1 VYAAPTG
8 PAGGAGIVQ
17 EDFVATGATS
27 TGQGST
33 GKTGW
38 GRRIAALPS
47 GRRTKWAVLGF
58 WLIVIILLG
67 SLAGKLMGAEKNDA
81 SAYLPASAESTQAL
95 NLQDHF
101 TAKNLNPAVVVYVR
115 PSGLTKADLAKVAQ
129 DTRTFAALPHAGQVL
144 GPVPAKDGKA
154 AEILINAHLG
164 YSNAITNF
172 VNKLNSVAGSGD
184 PGLHPYV
191 TGPAASAADS
201 VKIFKGIDS
210 TLLYATLG
218 VVIVLLLLTYRS
230 PILWLLPIISA
241 GVALTTAEAFIYL
254 LIQHAGL
261 VVNGQSAG
269 ILVVLVLGASTD
281 YALLLVA
288 RYREELR
295 RHEDRHEAMAIAMR
309 RAGPAI
315 IASGLTVIAGM
326 LCLLAADSADISGLG
341 PVAAIGI
348 AVGLLAMV
356 TLLPALLVITGRWVF
371 WPYKPRYAS
380 SDPTSR
386 GLWAR
391 AGQRIAGRPRSIWIL
406 TAVILAVFSLGLIGF
421 RFGTLT
427 QAQSYRGTPSAV
439 AGEQVLAAHFPA
451 GSGQPVQVIGKATAA
466 APLRA
471 ALASTKG
478 IAAVSPPQVRDGLV
492 LVQGTLAVPPDSQ
505 AAYATVT
512 RVRDAVHAVPGA
524 DAKVGGATAI
534 NLDVENYAIRDRN
547 VIIPLVLVVVL
558 IILALLL
565 RAVVAPLLL
574 IGTVILSYFGSLGIS
589 ALFFKY
595 VFGFAGADNSMPL
608 FAFVFLVALGI
619 DYNIFLMTRVREETV
634 KAGTHRGMLAGLAAT
649 GGVIT
654 SAGLILAGTFATLG
668 TLPLVILTEVGFT
681 VALGVLLDT
690 LVVRSVLVTAL
701 TLDVGRH
708 MWWPSRLA
716 RPRAEEAV
724 PPPAQLTRA
733 Q

>member
-1 VYAAPTG
+1 M
-8 PAGGAGIVQ
+8 
-17 EDFVATGATS
+17 ATGATS
-27 TGQGST
+27 AGAGST
-33 GKTGW
+33 GKTSW

-47 GRRTKWAVLGF
+47 GRRTKWAVLAF
-58 WLIVIILLG
+58 WLIVLVLLG

-115 PSGLTKADLAKVAQ
+115 PSGLTQADLAKVAR
-129 DTRTFAALPHAGQVL
+129 DARTFAALPHAGQVI

-154 AEILINAHLG
+154 AEILIEAHLG

-184 PGLHPYV
+184 PGLHAYV

-210 TLLYATLG
+210 TLLYATLA

-348 AVGLLAMV
+348 GVGLLAMI

-371 WPYKPRYAS
+371 WPYKPRYGSA
-380 SDPTSR
+380 DPTSR
-386 GLWAR
+386 GPWAR
-391 AGQRIAGRPRSIWIL
+391 IGQRIAGRPRSVWIL

-439 AGEQVLAAHFPA
+439 AGEKVLAAHFQA

-478 IAAVSPPQVRDGLV
+478 IAAVSPPVVRDGLV

-505 AAYATVT
+505 AAYATVS

-574 IGTVILSYFGSLGIS
+574 IGTVILSFFGSLGIS
-589 ALFFKY
+589 AVFFKY

-619 DYNIFLMTRVREETV
+619 DYNIFLMTRVREETI
-634 KAGTHRGMLAGLAAT
+634 KSGTHRGMLAGLAAT

-668 TLPLVILTEVGFT
+668 TLPLVILTEIGFT

-690 LVVRSVLVTAL
+690 LIVRSVLVTAL

-708 MWWPSRLA
+708 IWWPSKLA
-716 RPRAEEAV
+716 RPRPEEAV
-724 PPPAQLTRA
+724 TPPVQLTQA

>member
-1 VYAAPTG
+1 M
-8 PAGGAGIVQ
+8 
-17 EDFVATGATS
+17 ATGATS
-27 TGQGST
+27 TGQHGT
-33 GKTGW
+33 GKHGW

-58 WLIVIILLG
+58 WVIVIALTG

-101 TAKNLNPAVVVYVR
+101 TSKNLNPAVVIYLR
-115 PSGLTKADLAKVAQ
+115 PSGLTQADLAKVAR
-129 DTRTFAALPHAGQVL
+129 DARTFAALPHAGQVI
-144 GPVPAKDGKA
+144 GPVRSKDGKA
-154 AEILINAHLG
+154 AEILIDAHLG
-164 YSNAITNF
+164 YSDAITNF
-172 VNKLNSVAGSGD
+172 VNKLHSVAGSGA
-184 PGLHPYV
+184 PGLSAYV

-210 TLLYATLG
+210 TLLYATLA

-241 GVALTTAEAFIYL
+241 GVALTTAQAFIYL

-315 IASGLTVIAGM
+315 IASGLTVVAGM

-348 AVGLLAMV
+348 AVGLLAMI

-371 WPYKPRYAS
+371 WPVRPRYGS
-380 SDPTSR
+380 PDPTSR
-386 GLWAR
+386 GPWAR
-391 AGQRIAGRPRSIWIL
+391 VGQRIAGRPRLIWIG
-406 TAVILAVFSLGLIGF
+406 TALVLALFSLGLIGF

-439 AGEQVLAAHFPA
+439 AGEKVLAAHFPA
-451 GSGQPVQVIGKATAA
+451 GSGQPVQVYGKATAA

-471 ALASTKG
+471 ALAGTRG

-492 LVQGTLAVPPDSQ
+492 LIQGTLAVPPDSQ

-512 RVRDAVHAVPGA
+512 RVRTAVHAVPGA

-534 NLDVENYAIRDRN
+534 NLDVEHYAIRDRN

-574 IGTVILSYFGSLGIS
+574 IGTVILSFFGSLGIS
-589 ALFFKY
+589 ALFFRY

-634 KAGTHRGMLAGLAAT
+634 KSGTHRGMLAGLAAT

-668 TLPLVILTEVGFT
+668 TLPLVILTEIGFT

-708 MWWPSRLA
+708 IWWPSRLA

-724 PPPAQLTRA
+724 TPPVQLTRT

>member
-1 VYAAPTG
+1 V
-8 PAGGAGIVQ
+8 V
-17 EDFVATGATS
+17 TGATS

-33 GKTGW
+33 GKTSW

-47 GRRTKWAVLGF
+47 GRRTKWAVLAF

-129 DTRTFAALPHAGQVL
+129 DARAFAALPHAGQVL
-144 GPVPAKDGKA
+144 GPIPAKDGKA

-172 VNKLNSVAGSGD
+172 VNKLHSVAGSGD
-184 PGLHPYV
+184 AGLHAYV

-210 TLLYATLG
+210 TLLYATLA

-371 WPYKPRYAS
+371 WPYKPRYGSA
-380 SDPTSR
+380 DPTSR
-386 GLWAR
+386 GPWAR
-391 AGQRIAGRPRSIWIL
+391 IGQRIAGRPRSIWII

-451 GSGQPVQVIGKATAA
+451 GSGQPVQVFGKATAA
-466 APLRA
+466 APLHA

-492 LVQGTLAVPPDSQ
+492 LIQGTLAVPPDSQ
-505 AAYATVT
+505 AAYATVN
-512 RVRDAVHAVPGA
+512 RVRDAVQAVPGA

-574 IGTVILSYFGSLGIS
+574 IGTVILSFFGSLGIS

-654 SAGLILAGTFATLG
+654 SAGLILAGTFGTLG

-716 RPRAEEAV
+716 QPRAEEAV

>member
-1 VYAAPTG
+1 
-8 PAGGAGIVQ
+8 
-17 EDFVATGATS
+17 VATGAT

-33 GKTGW
+33 GKTSW

-47 GRRTKWAVLGF
+47 GRRTKWAVLAF

-129 DTRTFAALPHAGQVL
+129 DARAFAALPHAGQVL
-144 GPVPAKDGKA
+144 GPIPAKDGKA

-172 VNKLNSVAGSGD
+172 VNKLHSVAGSGD
-184 PGLHPYV
+184 AGLHAYV

-210 TLLYATLG
+210 TLLYATLA

-371 WPYKPRYAS
+371 WPYKPRYGSA
-380 SDPTSR
+380 DPTSR
-386 GLWAR
+386 GPWAR
-391 AGQRIAGRPRSIWIL
+391 IGRRIAGRPRSIWII

-451 GSGQPVQVIGKATAA
+451 GSGQPVQVFGKATAA
-466 APLRA
+466 APLHA

-492 LVQGTLAVPPDSQ
+492 LIQGTLAVPPDSQ
-505 AAYATVT
+505 AAYATVN

-574 IGTVILSYFGSLGIS
+574 IGTVILSFFGSLGIS

-634 KAGTHRGMLAGLAAT
+634 KVGTHRGMLAGLAAT

-654 SAGLILAGTFATLG
+654 SAGLILAGTFGTLG

-708 MWWPSRLA
+708 MWWASSLA

>member
-1 VYAAPTG
+1 MARSSA
-8 PAGGAGIVQ
+8 
-17 EDFVATGATS
+17 S
-27 TGQGST
+27 TGQQSPGQGSPGRAT
-33 GKTGW
+33 GERASWAHRLAG
-38 GRRIAALPS
+38 LPS
-47 GRRTKWAVLGF
+47 GRRTKWAVLAF
-58 WLIVIILLG
+58 WVIVIVLTG

-95 NLQDHF
+95 KLQDQF
-101 TAKNLNPAVVVYVR
+101 TGKNLNPAVVIYVR
-115 PSGLTKADLAKVAQ
+115 SSGLTPADLAKAARDARQ
-129 DTRTFAALPHAGQVL
+129 FAALPGAGQVL
-144 GPVPAKDGKA
+144 GPVPSHDHKA

-164 YSNAITNF
+164 FSNSITSF
-172 VNKLNSVAGSGD
+172 VNRVHTIASAGD
-184 PGLHPYV
+184 PGLTAYV

-241 GVALTTAEAFIYL
+241 GVALIASEAFIYL
-254 LIQHAGL
+254 LIEHAGL

-281 YALLLVA
+281 YALLLIA

-326 LCLLAADSADISGLG
+326 LCLLVADSADISGLG

-348 AVGLLAMV
+348 AVGLVAMI
-356 TLLPALLVITGRWVF
+356 TLLPALLVITGRWMF
-371 WPYKPRYAS
+371 WPYRPRFGSA
-380 SDPTSR
+380 DPTSR
-386 GLWAR
+386 GVWAR
-391 AGQRIAGRPRSIWIL
+391 VGQAIARRPRVIWIS
-406 TAVILAVFSLGLIGF
+406 TAVLLAVASLGLLGF
-421 RFGTLT
+421 HFGALT

-439 AGEQVLAAHFPA
+439 AGARVLAEHFPA
-451 GSGQPVQVIGKATAA
+451 GAGEPVMVIGNEPAA
-466 APLRA
+466 GPLRT

-478 IAAVSPPQVRDGLV
+478 IAAVSPPRVHGHLV
-492 LVQGTLAVPPDSQ
+492 LLQGTLAVPPDSP
-505 AAYATVT
+505 AAYTTVSQ
-512 RVRDAVHAVPGA
+512 VRAAVHAVPGA

-534 NLDVENYAIRDRN
+534 NADVEHYSIRDRN
-547 VIIPLVLVVVL
+547 LIIPLVLVVVL

-574 IGTVILSYFGSLGIS
+574 IGTVILSFFGSLGIS
-589 ALFFKY
+589 ALFFKH

-619 DYNIFLMTRVREETV
+619 DYNIFLMTRVREETI
-634 KAGTHRGMLAGLAAT
+634 KSGTHRGMLAGLAAT

-668 TLPLVILTEVGFT
+668 TLPLVILTEIGFT
-681 VALGVLLDT
+681 VALGVLIDT
-690 LVVRSVLVTAL
+690 LIVRSVLVTAL
-701 TLDVGRH
+701 TLDAGRH

-716 RPRAEEAV
+716 ARRVEDSAAQ
-724 PPPAQLTRA
+724 AAGQLTRTS
-733 Q
+733 

>member
-1 VYAAPTG
+1 M
-8 PAGGAGIVQ
+8 
-17 EDFVATGATS
+17 ATGASS
-27 TGQGST
+27 TGQSST
-33 GKTGW
+33 GKRGW

-47 GRRTKWAVLGF
+47 GRRTKWAVLAF
-58 WLIVIILLG
+58 WLIVIALTG

-115 PSGLTKADLAKVAQ
+115 PSGLTQADLAKTAQ
-129 DTRTFAALPHAGQVL
+129 DARTFAALPHAGQVI
-144 GPVPAKDGKA
+144 GPIPAKDGKA
-154 AEILINAHLG
+154 AEILIEAHLG

-172 VNKLNSVAGSGD
+172 VTKLDSVAGSGD
-184 PGLHPYV
+184 PGLHAYV

-210 TLLYATLG
+210 TLLYATLA

-371 WPYKPRYAS
+371 WPYKPRYGSA
-380 SDPTSR
+380 DPTSR
-386 GLWAR
+386 GPWAR
-391 AGQRIAGRPRSIWIL
+391 IGQRIAARPRSVWIL

-421 RFGTLT
+421 RLGTLT

-451 GSGQPVQVIGKATAA
+451 GSGQPVQVIGKASAA
-466 APLRA
+466 VPLRA
-471 ALASTKG
+471 ALASAKG
-478 IAAVSPPQVRDGLV
+478 ISSVGPPQVRDGLV
-492 LVQGTLAVPPDSQ
+492 LLQGTLSVPPDSQ
-505 AAYATVT
+505 AAYNTVT
-512 RVRDAVHAVPGA
+512 QVRDAAHAVPGA

-565 RAVVAPLLL
+565 RAVVAPVLL
-574 IGTVILSYFGSLGIS
+574 IGTVILSYFGSLGLS
-589 ALFFKY
+589 AVFFKY

-619 DYNIFLMTRVREETV
+619 DYNIFLMTRVREETI

-668 TLPLVILTEVGFT
+668 TLPLVILTEIGFT

-716 RPRAEEAV
+716 RPRAEEDV
-724 PPPAQLTRA
+724 TPPVQLSRTR
-733 Q
+733 

>member
-1 VYAAPTG
+1 
-8 PAGGAGIVQ
+8 
-17 EDFVATGATS
+17 
-27 TGQGST
+27 
-33 GKTGW
+33 
-38 GRRIAALPS
+38 
-47 GRRTKWAVLGF
+47 VLAF
-58 WLIVIILLG
+58 WLIVLVLLG

-115 PSGLTKADLAKVAQ
+115 PSGLTPADRAKAARDA
-129 DTRTFAALPHAGQVL
+129 RTFAALPHAGQVI

-154 AEILINAHLG
+154 AEILIEAHLG

-184 PGLHPYV
+184 PGLHAYV

-348 AVGLLAMV
+348 AVGLLAMI

-371 WPYKPRYAS
+371 WPYKPRYGSA
-380 SDPTSR
+380 DPTSR
-386 GLWAR
+386 GPWAR
-391 AGQRIAGRPRSIWIL
+391 IGQRIAGRPRSVWIL
-406 TAVILAVFSLGLIGF
+406 TAAILAVFSLGLIGF

-439 AGEQVLAAHFPA
+439 AGEKVLAAHFEA

-478 IAAVSPPQVRDGLV
+478 IAAVSPPVVRDGLV

-574 IGTVILSYFGSLGIS
+574 VGTVILSFFGSLGIS
-589 ALFFKY
+589 AVFFKY

-634 KAGTHRGMLAGLAAT
+634 KSGTHRGMLAGLAAT

-668 TLPLVILTEVGFT
+668 TLPLVILTEIGFT

-690 LVVRSVLVTAL
+690 LIVRSVLVTAL

-708 MWWPSRLA
+708 IWWPSKLA

-724 PPPAQLTRA
+724 TPPVQLTQA

>member
-1 VYAAPTG
+1 M
-8 PAGGAGIVQ
+8 
-17 EDFVATGATS
+17 ATGSTS
-27 TGQGST
+27 TGQQGGT
-33 GKTGW
+33 GKSSW

-47 GRRTKWAVLGF
+47 GRRTKWAVLAF
-58 WLIVIILLG
+58 WLIVIALTG

-95 NLQDHF
+95 NQLDHF
-101 TAKNLNPAVVVYVR
+101 TSKNLNPAVVVYVR
-115 PSGLTKADLAKVAQ
+115 PSGLTRADLAKAAA
-129 DTRTFAALPHAGQVL
+129 DARTFAALPHAGQVI
-144 GPVPAKDGKA
+144 GPIPAKDGKA
-154 AEILINAHLG
+154 AEILIEAHLG

-172 VNKLNSVAGSGD
+172 VNKLHSVAGSGD
-184 PGLHPYV
+184 PGLSAYV

-254 LIQHAGL
+254 LIEHAGL

-348 AVGLLAMV
+348 AVGLLAMI

-371 WPYKPRYAS
+371 WPYKPRYGS

-386 GLWAR
+386 GPWAR
-391 AGQRIAGRPRSIWIL
+391 AGQRIAVRPRTIWVT

-439 AGEQVLAAHFPA
+439 AGEKVLAAHFPA
-451 GSGQPVQVIGKATAA
+451 GSGEPVQVIGNASAA

-471 ALASTKG
+471 ALAGTKG
-478 IAAVSPPQVRDGLV
+478 IATVSPPQVRDGLV
-492 LVQGTLAVPPDSQ
+492 LLQGTLSAPPDSQ
-505 AAYATVT
+505 AAYDTVT
-512 RVRDAVHAVPGA
+512 RVRTAVHAVPGA

-534 NLDVENYAIRDRN
+534 NLDVEHYAIRDRN
-547 VIIPLVLVVVL
+547 VIIPLVLLVVL
-558 IILALLL
+558 IILGLLL
-565 RAVVAPLLL
+565 RAVLAPVLL
-574 IGTVILSYFGSLGIS
+574 IGTVILSFFGSLGIS
-589 ALFFKY
+589 ALFFKH

-619 DYNIFLMTRVREETV
+619 DYNIFLMTRVREETI
-634 KAGTHRGMLAGLAAT
+634 KSGTHRGMLAGLAAT

-668 TLPLVILTEVGFT
+668 TLPLVILTEIGFT

-708 MWWPSRLA
+708 VWWPSRLA
-716 RPRAEEAV
+716 RPRAEETVAAPV
-724 PPPAQLTRA
+724 QLSRT

>member
-1 VYAAPTG
+1 M
-8 PAGGAGIVQ
+8 
-17 EDFVATGATS
+17 ATGASS
-27 TGQGST
+27 TGQSST
-33 GKTGW
+33 GKRGW

-47 GRRTKWAVLGF
+47 GRRTKWAVLAF
-58 WLIVIILLG
+58 WLIVIALTG

-115 PSGLTKADLAKVAQ
+115 PSGLTQADLAKTAQ
-129 DTRTFAALPHAGQVL
+129 DARTFAALPHAGQVI
-144 GPVPAKDGKA
+144 GPIPAKDGKA
-154 AEILINAHLG
+154 AEILIEAHLG

-172 VNKLNSVAGSGD
+172 VTKLDSVAGSGD
-184 PGLHPYV
+184 PGLHAYV

-210 TLLYATLG
+210 TLLYATLA

-371 WPYKPRYAS
+371 WPYKPRYGSA
-380 SDPTSR
+380 DPTSR
-386 GLWAR
+386 GPWAR
-391 AGQRIAGRPRSIWIL
+391 IGQRIAARPRSVWIL

-421 RFGTLT
+421 RLGTLT

-451 GSGQPVQVIGKATAA
+451 GSGQPVQVIGNASAA
-466 APLRA
+466 VPLRA
-471 ALASTKG
+471 ALASAKG
-478 IAAVSPPQVRDGLV
+478 ISSVGPPQVRDGLV
-492 LVQGTLAVPPDSQ
+492 LLQGTLSVPPDSQ
-505 AAYATVT
+505 AAYNTVT
-512 RVRDAVHAVPGA
+512 QVRDAAHAVPGA

-565 RAVVAPLLL
+565 RAVVAPVLL
-574 IGTVILSYFGSLGIS
+574 IGTVILSYFGSLGLS
-589 ALFFKY
+589 AVFFKY

-619 DYNIFLMTRVREETV
+619 DYNIFLMTRVREETI

-668 TLPLVILTEVGFT
+668 TLPLVILTEIGFT

-716 RPRAEEAV
+716 RPRAEEDV
-724 PPPAQLTRA
+724 TPPVQLSRTR
-733 Q
+733 

>member
-1 VYAAPTG
+1 
-8 PAGGAGIVQ
+8 
-17 EDFVATGATS
+17 VATGATS
-27 TGQGST
+27 TGAGST
-33 GKTGW
+33 GKTSW

-47 GRRTKWAVLGF
+47 GRRSKWAVLAF
-58 WLIVIILLG
+58 WLIVIVLLG

-115 PSGLTKADLAKVAQ
+115 PSGLTKADLAKAAA
-129 DTRTFAALPHAGQVL
+129 DARTFAALPHAGQVI

-154 AEILINAHLG
+154 AEILIEAHLG

-184 PGLHPYV
+184 PGLHAYV

-210 TLLYATLG
+210 TLLYATLA

-241 GVALTTAEAFIYL
+241 GVALATSEAFIYL

-371 WPYKPRYAS
+371 WPYKPRYGSA
-380 SDPTSR
+380 DPTSR
-386 GLWAR
+386 GPWAR
-391 AGQRIAGRPRSIWIL
+391 IGQRIAGHPRSIWIV
-406 TAVILAVFSLGLIGF
+406 TALILAAFSLGLIGF

-439 AGEQVLAAHFPA
+439 VGEKVLAEHFPA
-451 GSGQPVQVIGKATAA
+451 GSGQPVQVYGKATAA

-478 IAAVSPPQVRDGLV
+478 IAAVSPPVVRDGLV

-505 AAYATVT
+505 AAYDTVN

-558 IILALLL
+558 IILGLLL

-574 IGTVILSYFGSLGIS
+574 IGTVILSFFGSLGLS
-589 ALFFKY
+589 AVFFKY

-634 KAGTHRGMLAGLAAT
+634 KSGTHRGMLAGLAAT

-668 TLPLVILTEVGFT
+668 TLPLVILTEIGFT

-690 LVVRSVLVTAL
+690 LIVRSVLVTAL

-708 MWWPSRLA
+708 IWWPSKLA
-716 RPRAEEAV
+716 RPRAEEAL
-724 PPPAQLTRA
+724 PPPVQLTRA

>member
-1 VYAAPTG
+1 VPAG
-8 PAGGAGIVQ
+8 PAGGISR

-27 TGQGST
+27 RGQGST
-33 GKTGW
+33 PKRSW

-47 GRRTKWAVLGF
+47 GRRTKWAVLAF
-58 WLIVIILLG
+58 WVIVIALTG

-101 TAKNLNPAVVVYVR
+101 TAKNLNPAVIVYVR
-115 PSGLTKADLAKVAQ
+115 PSGLTQADLAKVAQ
-129 DTRTFAALPHAGQVL
+129 DARTFATLPHAGQVL

-172 VNKLNSVAGSGD
+172 VSKLHSVAGSGD
-184 PGLHPYV
+184 PGLSAYV

-371 WPYKPRYAS
+371 WPYKPRYGSA
-380 SDPTSR
+380 DPTSR
-386 GLWAR
+386 GPWAR
-391 AGQRIAGRPRSIWIL
+391 IGQRIAGRPRSIWIL

-439 AGEQVLAAHFPA
+439 AGEKVLAAHFTA
-451 GSGQPVQVIGKATAA
+451 GSGQPVQVFGKATAA

-471 ALASTKG
+471 ALVSTKG

-492 LVQGTLAVPPDSQ
+492 LVQGTLTVPPDSQ
-505 AAYATVT
+505 AAYDTVN

-524 DAKVGGATAI
+524 DARVGGATAI

-558 IILALLL
+558 IILGLLL

-574 IGTVILSYFGSLGIS
+574 IGTVILSFFGSLGIS

-619 DYNIFLMTRVREETV
+619 DYNIFLMTRVREETI
-634 KAGTHRGMLAGLAAT
+634 KAGTHRGMLNGLAAT

-690 LVVRSVLVTAL
+690 LIVRSVLVTAL

-708 MWWPSRLA
+708 IWWPSALA
-716 RPRAEEAV
+716 RPRAEESV
-724 PPPAQLTRA
+724 TPPVQLTRT

>member
-1 VYAAPTG
+1 M
-8 PAGGAGIVQ
+8 
-17 EDFVATGATS
+17 ATGATS
-27 TGQGST
+27 AGAGST
-33 GKTGW
+33 GKTSW

-47 GRRTKWAVLGF
+47 GRRTKWAVLAF
-58 WLIVIILLG
+58 WLIVLVLLG

-95 NLQDHF
+95 NLLDHF

-115 PSGLTKADLAKVAQ
+115 PSGLTQADLAKVAR
-129 DTRTFAALPHAGQVL
+129 DARTFAALPHAGQVI

-154 AEILINAHLG
+154 AEILIEAHLG

-184 PGLHPYV
+184 PGLHAYV

-210 TLLYATLG
+210 TLLYATLA

-230 PILWLLPIISA
+230 PVLWLLPIISA

-348 AVGLLAMV
+348 GVGLLAMI

-371 WPYKPRYAS
+371 WPYKPRYGSA
-380 SDPTSR
+380 DPTSR
-386 GLWAR
+386 GPWAR
-391 AGQRIAGRPRSIWIL
+391 IGQRIAGRPRSVWIL
-406 TAVILAVFSLGLIGF
+406 TAAILAVFSLGLIGF

-439 AGEQVLAAHFPA
+439 AGEKVLAAHFEA

-478 IAAVSPPQVRDGLV
+478 IAAVSPPVVRDGLV

-505 AAYATVT
+505 AAYATVS

-574 IGTVILSYFGSLGIS
+574 VGTVILSFFGSLGIS
-589 ALFFKY
+589 AVFFKY

-634 KAGTHRGMLAGLAAT
+634 KSGTHRGMLAGLAAT

-668 TLPLVILTEVGFT
+668 TLPLVILTEIGFT

-690 LVVRSVLVTAL
+690 LIVRSVLVTAL

-708 MWWPSRLA
+708 IWWPSKLA

-724 PPPAQLTRA
+724 TPPVQLTQA

>member
-1 VYAAPTG
+1 VATSSASTGAGGPG
-8 PAGGAGIVQ
+8 PARPSPDPGPGGARRP
-17 EDFVATGATS
+17 
-27 TGQGST
+27 
-33 GKTGW
+33 GW
-38 GRRIAALPS
+38 AHRIAGLPS
-47 GRRTKWAVLGF
+47 GRRTKWAVLAF
-58 WLIVIILLG
+58 WIIVIGLTG
-67 SLAGKLMGAEKNDA
+67 SLSGKLMGAEKNDA

-95 NLQDHF
+95 KLQDQF
-101 TAKNLNPAVVVYVR
+101 TGKNLNPAVVIYVR
-115 PSGLTKADLAKVAQ
+115 RSGLTRADLAKAASDARQ
-129 DTRTFAALPHAGQVL
+129 FAGLSGVSQVI
-144 GPVPAKDGKA
+144 GPVPARDHQA
-154 AEILINAHLG
+154 AEILIQAHLG
-164 YSNAITNF
+164 FSNAITNF
-172 VNKLNSVAGSGD
+172 VNRVHAIASSGG
-184 PGLHPYV
+184 PGLSAYV

-210 TLLYATLG
+210 TLLYATLA

-241 GVALTTAEAFIYL
+241 GVALTASQAFIYL

-326 LCLLAADSADISGLG
+326 LCLLVADSADISGLG

-348 AVGLLAMV
+348 AVGLLAMI

-371 WPYKPRYAS
+371 WPLKPRYGSA
-380 SDPTSR
+380 DPTSR
-386 GLWAR
+386 GPWAR
-391 AGQRIAGRPRSIWIL
+391 VGRVIAGRPRIIWVV
-406 TAVILAVFSLGLIGF
+406 TAVLLAAASLGLLGF
-421 RFGTLT
+421 HFGPLT

-439 AGEQVLAAHFPA
+439 EGQKILAEHFPA
-451 GSGQPVQVIGKATAA
+451 GAGEPVMVIGKASA
-466 APLRA
+466 APQLRA
-471 ALASTKG
+471 ALARTKG
-478 IAAVSPPQVRDGLV
+478 IAAVGPPQVRGGLV
-492 LVQGTLAVPPDSQ
+492 LLQGTLGVPPDSQ
-505 AAYATVT
+505 QSYTVVSQ
-512 RVRDAVHAVPGA
+512 VRTAVRAVPGA

-534 NLDVENYAIRDRN
+534 NADVEHYAIRDRN
-547 VIIPLVLVVVL
+547 VIIPLVLLVVL
-558 IILALLL
+558 VILGLLL
-565 RAVVAPLLL
+565 RAIVAPLLL
-574 IGTVILSYFGSLGIS
+574 IATVILSFFGSLGIS
-589 ALFFKY
+589 ALFFSH

-634 KAGTHRGMLAGLAAT
+634 KSGTHRGMLAGLAAT

-690 LVVRSVLVTAL
+690 LIVRSVLVTAL

-716 RPRAEEAV
+716 ARHAEETASAA
-724 PPPAQLTRA
+724 PGELSRTP
-733 Q
+733 

>member
-1 VYAAPTG
+1 
-8 PAGGAGIVQ
+8 
-17 EDFVATGATS
+17 VATGATS
-27 TGQGST
+27 TGAGST
-33 GKTGW
+33 GKTSW

-47 GRRTKWAVLGF
+47 GRRTKWAVLAF
-58 WLIVIILLG
+58 WLIVLVLLG

-115 PSGLTKADLAKVAQ
+115 PSGLTQADLAKVAR
-129 DTRTFAALPHAGQVL
+129 DARTFAALPHAGQVI

-154 AEILINAHLG
+154 AEILIEAHLG

-184 PGLHPYV
+184 PGLHAYV

-348 AVGLLAMV
+348 AVGLLAMI

-371 WPYKPRYAS
+371 WPYKPRYGSA
-380 SDPTSR
+380 DPTSR
-386 GLWAR
+386 GPWAR
-391 AGQRIAGRPRSIWIL
+391 IGQRIAGRPRSVWIL
-406 TAVILAVFSLGLIGF
+406 TAAILAVFSLGLIGF

-439 AGEQVLAAHFPA
+439 AGEKVLAAHFEA

-478 IAAVSPPQVRDGLV
+478 IAAVSPPVVRDGLV

-505 AAYATVT
+505 AAYATVN

-574 IGTVILSYFGSLGIS
+574 VGTVILSFFGSLGIS
-589 ALFFKY
+589 AVFFKY

-634 KAGTHRGMLAGLAAT
+634 KSGTHRGMLAGLAAT

-668 TLPLVILTEVGFT
+668 TLPLVILTEIGFT

-690 LVVRSVLVTAL
+690 LIVRSVLVTAL

-708 MWWPSRLA
+708 IWWPSKLA

-724 PPPAQLTRA
+724 TPPVQLTQA

>member
-1 VYAAPTG
+1 
-8 PAGGAGIVQ
+8 
-17 EDFVATGATS
+17 VATGATS
-27 TGQGST
+27 TGAGST
-33 GKTGW
+33 GKTSW

-47 GRRTKWAVLGF
+47 GRRTKWAVLAF
-58 WLIVIILLG
+58 WLIVLVLLG

-115 PSGLTKADLAKVAQ
+115 PSGLTQADLAKVAS
-129 DTRTFAALPHAGQVL
+129 DARTFAALPHAGQVI

-154 AEILINAHLG
+154 AEILIEAHLG

-184 PGLHPYV
+184 SGLHAYV

-348 AVGLLAMV
+348 AVGLLAMI

-371 WPYKPRYAS
+371 WPYKPRYGSA
-380 SDPTSR
+380 DPTSR
-386 GLWAR
+386 GPWAR
-391 AGQRIAGRPRSIWIL
+391 IGQRIAGRPRSVWIL
-406 TAVILAVFSLGLIGF
+406 TAAILAVFSLGLIGF

-439 AGEQVLAAHFPA
+439 AGEKVLAAHFEA

-478 IAAVSPPQVRDGLV
+478 IAAVSPPVVRDGLV

-505 AAYATVT
+505 AAYATVN

-574 IGTVILSYFGSLGIS
+574 VGTVILSFFGSLGIS
-589 ALFFKY
+589 AVFFKY

-634 KAGTHRGMLAGLAAT
+634 KSGTHRGMLAGLAAT

-668 TLPLVILTEVGFT
+668 TLPLVILTEIGFT

-690 LVVRSVLVTAL
+690 LIVRSVLVTAL

-708 MWWPSRLA
+708 IWWPSKLA

-724 PPPAQLTRA
+724 TPPVQLTQA

>member
-1 VYAAPTG
+1 VYAVPAG
-8 PAGGAGIVQ
+8 PAGGTGR

-27 TGQGST
+27 AGQGST
-33 GKTGW
+33 GKRSW

-47 GRRTKWAVLGF
+47 GRRTKWAVLAF
-58 WLIVIILLG
+58 WVIVIALTG

-101 TAKNLNPAVVVYVR
+101 TAKNLNPAVIVYVR
-115 PSGLTKADLAKVAQ
+115 PSGLTQADRAKVAQ
-129 DTRTFAALPHAGQVL
+129 DARTAAALPHAGQVL

-172 VNKLNSVAGSGD
+172 VNKLHSVAGSGD
-184 PGLHPYV
+184 PGLSAYV

-218 VVIVLLLLTYRS
+218 VVIVLLLFTYRS

-241 GVALTTAEAFIYL
+241 GVALITAEAFIYL

-371 WPYKPRYAS
+371 WPYKPRYGSA
-380 SDPTSR
+380 DPTSR
-386 GLWAR
+386 GPWAR
-391 AGQRIAGRPRSIWIL
+391 IGQRIAGRPRSIWIL

-439 AGEQVLAAHFPA
+439 AGEKVLAAHFTA
-451 GSGQPVQVIGKATAA
+451 GSGQPVQVFGKATAA
-466 APLRA
+466 EPLHA
-471 ALASTKG
+471 ALVSTKG

-492 LVQGTLAVPPDSQ
+492 LVQGTLTVPPDSQ
-505 AAYATVT
+505 AAYDTVN

-558 IILALLL
+558 IILGLLL

-574 IGTVILSYFGSLGIS
+574 IGTVILSFFGSLGIS

-619 DYNIFLMTRVREETV
+619 DYNIFLMTRVREETI

-690 LVVRSVLVTAL
+690 LIVRSVLVAAL
-701 TLDVGRH
+701 TLDIGRH
-708 MWWPSRLA
+708 IWWPSALA

-724 PPPAQLTRA
+724 TPPVQLSRTR
-733 Q
+733 